1 MCRQFYAYAPCYKA
15 MNFHNLFKH
24 STAPHKESGL
34 AKKKYSNGIEIAK
47 LQEAD
52 AACMFHSKI
61 QDLP

>member
-61 QDLP
+61 

>member
-1 MCRQFYAYAPCYKA
+1 
-15 MNFHNLFKH
+15 MNFHNFFKH

-34 AKKKYSNGIEIAK
+34 AKKKYSNGIEIAE